1 MPDKIDYLKVE
12 GGTLVFN
19 YFQETKGRWEFWK
32 WWFRKSYSS
41 LSVDVLTLFD
51 DPPPP
56 DYAAS
61 IISLYIRPR
70 LEGAN
75 LDHVRVYF
83 WVRNSKGIYYDIP
96 MITVVDK
103 RRKSVVPFFR

>member
-1 MPDKIDYLKVE
+1 MKDTVEDVEVE
-12 GGTLVFN
+12 GGTLVLA
-19 YFQETKGRWEFWK
+19 YFQELKSPWEFWK
-32 WWFRKSYSS
+32 WWFRKPYSN
-41 LSVDVLTLFD
+41 LLVRVLTLFD

-61 IISLYIRPR
+61 IISQYVRSR

-83 WVRNSKGIYYDIP
+83 WVRNSKGSYYDIP

-103 RRKSVVPFFR
+103 RRKCFILC